1 MPLYQRTTGGGFAPV
16 NTLSISQ
23 AGTLKNVTAAWVF
36 VDGIFKQVFP
46 NERDYQ
52 DPSAYYD
59 IPNATVP
66 SIQTATDS
74 GGNPSWLITPCQ
86 IPVFSTSINDVDW
99 STAETIVLSTG
110 ERLMMDNF
118 STGGSQP
125 SCKVIEYRGGNDVL
139 LGTFPSTNRNLAVTS
154 LWGPLAQGPSG
165 AYNYLKP
172 SLHPVEFSG
181 KYNVQLAIRW
191 RWHSTVND
199 MYFEHIFTDPSLMIT
214 P

>member
-16 NTLSISQ
+16 NSLSVNQ
-23 AGTLKNVTAAWVF
+23 AGDFKNVTAAWVF
-36 VDGIFKQVFP
+36 VDGEFKQVFP

-59 IPNATVP
+59 IANATTP
-66 SIQTATDS
+66 GIQTATDS
-74 GGNPSWLITPCQ
+74 DGISCWLISPCQ
-86 IPVFSTSINDVDW
+86 IPVFSTSVNDVDW
-99 STAETIVLSTG
+99 STAETIVFATG
-110 ERLMMDNF
+110 ERLVMDNF

-125 SCKVIEYRGGNDVL
+125 SCKVIEYRGGTDVR

-154 LWGPLAQGPSG
+154 LQGPLAQGPSG

-172 SLHPVEFSG
+172 SLHAAEFSG

-191 RWHSTVND
+191 RWHSTIND
-199 MYFEHIFTDPSLMIT
+199 MYFEHIFTDPAFMIT